1 MMNNTNATSEKKL
14 LSNSFAGLFNQNDS
28 LDKAF
33 YKNVRARF
41 LQQSARYLGADLD
54 DSQVQALCFDGYTPG
69 SKLEKNVK
77 NLE

>member
-1 MMNNTNATSEKKL
+1 MMNNTNAASDKKM

-33 YKNVRARF
+33 YKNVRTRF
-41 LQQSARYLGADLD
+41 LQQSARYLGADLE
-54 DSQVQALCFDGYTPG
+54 DSLVQSLCFDGYTPG
-69 SKLEKNVK
+69 SKREIKVI